1 MGTFT
6 SSPGSS
12 FTISNDLLS
21 QLLVGMRTEAVD
33 NLFRK
38 SAFLDAADKAGAI
51 DRVSAASVWAEPLA
65 VAEHSRITQVSS
77 GFEALDMTISDVMN
91 PAQYSW
97 CGFHAPILISRTEE
111 LENSGEAQIDK
122 ILETRLSN
130 VMGVLRRE
138 IEKQIVADSSTVLTN
153 LNSLYGGYTSNTV
166 ANGFLYLDE
175 SGTGG
180 TVGGLARSA
189 ALGLSN
195 IAIDVGGTGGSV
207 VDSLTEAWIKASDQ
221 SARGDVGLI
230 LAGATAFQTYKQ
242 ELFAQEQYV
251 NPSKLDGGTLALA
264 FHGAPVVFSS
274 WMDTSKSTAASGKL
288 DDAFYGINFDHIR
301 LKIHP
306 DADFATSD
314 FVDFPTQAVRGAK
327 FDCLMQL
334 TANHLGSS
342 FAVYNCA

>member
-65 VAEHSRITQVSS
+65 VAEHSRITQVST
-77 GFEALDMTISDVMN
+77 GFEALDMTVSDVMN

-97 CGFHAPILISRTEE
+97 CGFHAPILISRKEE
-111 LENSGEAQIDK
+111 LENSGEAQIVK

-153 LNSLYGGYTSNTV
+153 MNSLYGGYSGAAIN
-166 ANGFLYLDE
+166 NGFLYCDTA
-175 SGTGG
+175 GTAG
-180 TVGGLARSA
+180 TVGGLARST

-195 IAIDVGGTGGSV
+195 IVVNATTATSV
-207 VDSLTEAWIKASDQ
+207 VEGLTQAWIQASDQ
-221 SARGDVGLI
+221 AARGEVGLI
-230 LAGATAFQTYKQ
+230 LAGSTAFQLYKN
-242 ELFAQEQYV
+242 ELFANEQYV
-251 NPSKLDGGTLALA
+251 NPSKLDGGTLALS
-264 FHGAPVVFSS
+264 FHGAPVVYSS
-274 WMDTSKSTAASGKL
+274 WMDTSKTTGGSSTL
-288 DDAFYGINFDHIR
+288 DRAFYGINFDHIR

-342 FAVYNCA
+342 FAVIDAV